1 VNNFFTLL
9 ENGWKQTKNIQNGFR
24 IALSFQNSIGIKA
37 QLNIFKQ
44 DSTFQNTKTEIDIS
58 YFISYNTRIYWI
70 PVTVSSDIKIKNNAV
85 ISDYNNS
92 FITSNLDYSK
102 QDKPNSLLFTI
113 KPLTKTGLEKQT
125 NNNQQKAAKS
135 HQFFLELQAS
145 HDFFLNTKNSIAL
158 RTQTIIYTVLRI

>member
-1 VNNFFTLL
+1 L
-9 ENGWKQTKNIQNGFR
+9 ENGWKQTKNIQNSFR

-58 YFISYNTRIYWI
+58 YFISYNTRIYTDTSQRC
-70 PVTVSSDIKIKNNAV
+70 PATSKIKKITV

-102 QDKPNSLLFTI
+102 QDSPTLYFHTI
-113 KPLTKTGLEKQT
+113 KTSSKTGLGNKQT
-125 NNNQQKAAKS
+125 IRKKPPKKAT
-135 HQFFLELQAS
+135 QFF
-145 HDFFLNTKNSIAL
+145 
-158 RTQTIIYTVLRI
+158 

>member
-1 VNNFFTLL
+1 L

-24 IALSFQNSIGIKA
+24 IALSFQNPIGIKA

-58 YFISYNTRIYWI
+58 YFISYNTRIYI
-70 PVTVSSDIKIKNNAV
+70 GYQSTVSSDIQNKNNAV

-102 QDKPNSLLFTI
+102 QDKPNFTFHNHQ
-113 KPLTKTGLEKQT
+113 PSTKTGLGNRQT
-125 NNNQQKAAKS
+125 NNQTESTKKS
-135 HQFFLELQAS
+135 TQFFLELQAS
-145 HDFFLNTKNSIAL
+145 HDFI
-158 RTQTIIYTVLRI
+158 

>member
-1 VNNFFTLL
+1 L

-44 DSTFQNTKTEIDIS
+44 DSTFQNTKTAIDIS
-58 YFISYNTRIYWI
+58 YFISYNTRIYI
-70 PVTVSSDIKIKNNAV
+70 GYQSTVSSDIQNKNNAV

-102 QDKPNSLLFTI
+102 QDKPNSLLHTI
-113 KPLTKTGLEKQT
+113 NPLTKTGLGNRQT
-125 NNNQQKAAKS
+125 NNQTERQKKPPS
-135 HQFFLELQAS
+135 FF
-145 HDFFLNTKNSIAL
+145 
-158 RTQTIIYTVLRI
+158 